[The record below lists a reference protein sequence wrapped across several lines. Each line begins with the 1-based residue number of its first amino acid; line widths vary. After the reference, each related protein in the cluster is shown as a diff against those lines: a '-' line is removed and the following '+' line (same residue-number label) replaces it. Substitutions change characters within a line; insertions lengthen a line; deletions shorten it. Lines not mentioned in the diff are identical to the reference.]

1 MGVNKFAKGKEN
13 DPQRKNVIYAL
24 LCAIPILLLVSLI
37 FFMIAHVEGSMMGT
51 PEQEADAYIA
61 KRMAKFIKET
71 PGGANASANKGS
83 GADNKIVG
91 DTLE

>member
-1 MGVNKFAKGKEN
+1 MRDPRVGKAASRFENVVNADPMGVNKLAKGNEK

-51 PEQEADAYIA
+51 PE
-61 KRMAKFIKET
+61 
-71 PGGANASANKGS
+71 
-83 GADNKIVG
+83 
-91 DTLE
+91 